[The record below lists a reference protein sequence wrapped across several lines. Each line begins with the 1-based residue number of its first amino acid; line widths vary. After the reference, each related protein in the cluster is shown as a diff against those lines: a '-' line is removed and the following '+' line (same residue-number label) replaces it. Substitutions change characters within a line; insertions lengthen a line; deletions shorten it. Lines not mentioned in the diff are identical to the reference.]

1 MNSQAIAKVIFLIFV
16 IVVAGYIMYTN
27 NNTSL
32 EAYVNAPT
40 ITPTTT
46 PTTTTPTTTSTTT
59 SASPTVFSTDVPYNP
74 LSTPTPQT
82 SSTTT
87 TTPTQQT
94 PSITSTT
101 PTPGPIKS
109 NKSLSEMVKDAYKDL
124 YGAEP
129 KREELDF
136 YVKFFQNRDPSPE
149 YLREI
154 ISTSAPTLQKTLTT
168 GTKPDIPDTPL
179 GTEKQVI
186 DIYEHILERHPNA
199 EELAYYSAFIK
210 QSPDN
215 IEKMK
220 VLLLQSNEYKRLQ
233 QLQDNTAYGHLL
245 GGVTDRQVT
254 IQLNKVYSEVGGNP
268 DTLDEDTFKFLK
280 KKFLEFELN
289 EPPFKDFLKTFVM
302 YDPRANKTPSTGNT
316 NASGEAQAQT
326 QSSASVS
333 PLTANS
339 TVINQL
345 MNQASST
352 KQAETSSTTQGVNT
366 SAMIDTIKDAANCQ
380 FNKNSVDD
388 QYRSNKEDE
397 LARTVNDRNK
407 EDMKMQCD
415 KSATTKHDKGDM
427 VLLPGQEWSIPQKH
441 TPSCYGNNLSYN
453 PLIEQSSL
461 IGTLLTD
468 AKDTEIGSIMPKF
481 TYKEMSG

>member
-27 NNTSL
+27 NNISL
-32 EAYVNAPT
+32 ERYVDA
-40 ITPTTT
+40 PTTT
-46 PTTTTPTTTSTTT
+46 PTTTTPTAPTTAPITI
-59 SASPTVFSTDVPYNP
+59 ASPTMPTSTSTST
-74 LSTPTPQT
+74 STPPIAQPT
-82 SSTTT
+82 S
-87 TTPTQQT
+87 
-94 PSITSTT
+94 STT

-136 YVKFFQNRDPSPE
+136 YVKFFQNRDPSPD
-149 YLREI
+149 YLKEI
-154 ISTSAPTLQKTLTT
+154 ISTSAPTLQKTLTA

-179 GTEKQVI
+179 GTENQVI
-186 DIYEHILERHPNA
+186 DIYSQILERHPNA

-220 VLLLQSNEYKRLQ
+220 VLLLESNEYKRLKE
-233 QLQDNTAYGHLL
+233 LQDNTAYGHLL

-254 IQLNKVYSEVGGNP
+254 IQLNKVYSEVGGKP
-268 DTLDEDTFKFLK
+268 DALDEDTFKFLK
-280 KKFLEFELN
+280 KKFLEFELD
-289 EPPFKDFLKTFVM
+289 EPKFKQFLTTFVM
-302 YDPRANKTPSTGNT
+302 YDPRAKNTPSTG
-316 NASGEAQAQT
+316 EAQVQT

-352 KQAETSSTTQGVNT
+352 KQEETSSTTQGVNT
-366 SAMIDTIKDAANCQ
+366 SAMIDQIKGAADCQ

-407 EDMKMQCD
+407 EDMKMQCN
-415 KSATTKHDKGDM
+415 KSASSTKHDKGDM

-453 PLIEQSSL
+453 PLIEQTSL

-481 TYKEMSG
+481 SYKEMSG